1 MYLQDILTALQVG
14 QLHRH
19 PPVEPSGTGQ
29 RRVKGLGPVGG
40 GEDNDAGV
48 AGKAVHL
55 RQELV
60 QRLLPLV
67 VAAVL
72 TAAALLADGV
82 DLVDEHNAGCLLLG
96 LIEQVAHLGC
106 AHAHEHLHKL
116 RAGDGEEGYVGFT
129 GHGLGQHGLAG
140 TRRAYQQDAL
150 GHGGADLLIFAGVVE
165 VIDHLLQILLGL
177 VLTGHVGKADAAVRG
192 LDVDLGVGL
201 AHAEHHGACAAAG
214 LVRQLLG
221 HELADADEQK
231 DRQHPRQQDIQE
243 RGHLLHD
250 LAGELRA
257 GGVEPVHQLRVVQHA
272 GLVDLA
278 AVLVGEDDLV
288 GLDLHLT
295 DLLVLRHG
303 HEGAVVYLLH
313 LLPCQ
318 QRHGEEVEQQQ
329 HQQRHNIIIEQRFL
343 RCLDL
348 FHTSASLQT
357 YFSEYYSRAV
367 P

>member
-1 MYLQDILTALQVG
+1 M
-14 QLHRH
+14 
-19 PPVEPSGTGQ
+19 E
-29 RRVKGLGPVGG
+29 
-40 GEDNDAGV
+40 
-48 AGKAVHL
+48 
-55 RQELV
+55 
-60 QRLLPLV
+60 V
-67 VAAVL
+67 V
-72 TAAALLADGV
+72 
-82 DLVDEHNAGCLLLG
+82 
-96 LIEQVAHLGC
+96 
-106 AHAHEHLHKL
+106 
-116 RAGDGEEGYVGFT
+116 
-129 GHGLGQHGLAG
+129 
-140 TRRAYQQDAL
+140 
-150 GHGGADLLIFAGVVE
+150 
-165 VIDHLLQILLGL
+165 DHLLQILLGL

-201 AHAEHHGACAAAG
+201 AHAEHHGACAAAR
-214 LVRQLLG
+214 LIRQLLG
-221 HELADADEQK
+221 HELADADEDDQ
-231 DRQHPRQQDIQE
+231 RQHPAQDAQE

-250 LAGELRA
+250 LTGELRA
-257 GGVEPVHQLRVVQHA
+257 GGVEPVYQLRVVQHA

-288 GLDLHLT
+288 GLDLHLA
-295 DLLVLRHG
+295 DFLVLRHG
-303 HEGAVVYLLH
+303 HEGAVVHLLH